1 MFVKVSRTS
10 ALARFPLLLA
20 IFWGLAAALCVPPLV
35 MGPLA
40 PLALAGALLSLRPLH
55 GWAAVR
61 FGFVWGLTFHLATLL
76 WIRNVMAVGPVVA
89 IGAGV
94 SLLMV
99 YLSLF
104 PALWAFGWT
113 RLRDRG
119 AWWLWPCLFAG
130 IEVLRSFGQMSF
142 PWSHVGYD
150 FGSWPILL
158 QGVSVVGVHGLG
170 FLIALTA
177 AVLAA
182 PSDPARRR
190 WRLGVVAVW
199 ALWLGFGAWRL
210 SQPETG
216 ATLRVAVVQP
226 AIPQTRKWEESYFRS
241 VMDKSYATMSRLRDS
256 VDLVVLPETAI
267 PDFWSLR
274 PWEASRMR
282 SFSDSLGVD
291 LLVGALDFDR
301 DSAAPR
307 GAWIRNSA
315 FLLQPG
321 REAKRYDKIRL
332 VPFSERLP
340 FDDVFPVLNYVDLGE
355 GDFAAGD
362 SLPVY
367 RTRGIPWAPTI
378 CYELVYP
385 DFARLAASRGA
396 KVLVDITND
405 GWFGE
410 SMGPWQHWNIE
421 RVRAVESGLPLVRSA
436 NTGISGVVDNRGRLL
451 AVSSLMDDTVLAAT
465 VTAGEPSFAARH
477 GGWIEAFLAL
487 IGFAALL
494 MVSVPGSMV
503 RRV

>member
-1 MFVKVSRTS
+1 MKLSRTS
-10 ALARFPLLLA
+10 ALARHPLLVA
-20 IFWGLAAALCVPPLV
+20 IFWGLAAALCVPPLPL
-35 MGPLA
+35 GPLA
-40 PLALAGALLSLRPLH
+40 PFFLAGPLLSLRPLR
-55 GWAAVR
+55 GWAAAR
-61 FGFVWGLTFHLATLL
+61 FGFVWGIAFHLATLL
-76 WIRNVMAVGPVVA
+76 WIRNVMAVGPILA

-94 SLLMV
+94 ILLMV

-119 AWWLWPCLFAG
+119 LWWMWPGLFAA
-130 IEVLRSFGQMSF
+130 IEVLRTFGQMSF

-158 QGVSVVGVHGLG
+158 QGTSIVGVLGLG
-170 FLIALTA
+170 FLIAATA

-182 PSDPARRR
+182 PATTTRGRL
-190 WRLGVVAVW
+190 RLGVVGLWV
-199 ALWLGFGAWRL
+199 LWLGFGAWRL
-210 SQPETG
+210 AIEERGPSF
-216 ATLRVAVVQP
+216 RVAVVQP
-226 AIPQTRKWEESYFRS
+226 SIPQTRKWEESYFRS
-241 VMDKSYATMSRLRDS
+241 VMDKTYGTMSKLRDS

-274 PWEASRMR
+274 PWEVSRMR
-282 SFSDSLGVD
+282 SYSDSLGVD
-291 LLVGALDFDR
+291 LVLGALDFDR
-301 DSAAPR
+301 DSAAPN

-315 FLLQPG
+315 FLLQP
-321 REAKRYDKIRL
+321 REAPQRYDKIRL

-362 SLPVY
+362 SLPVF
-367 RTRGIPWAPTI
+367 RTRGVAWAPTI

-396 KVLVDITND
+396 TVLVDITND
-405 GWFGE
+405 GWFGR

-436 NTGISGVVDNRGRLL
+436 NTGISGVVDSRGRLL
-451 AVSSLMDDTVLAAT
+451 AVSSLMADTVLVAT
-465 VTAGEPSFAARH
+465 VHAGEASLAARV
-477 GGWIEAFLAL
+477 GGWIEGILGSMGILAL
-487 IGFAALL
+487 IAFAAPGFAA
-494 MVSVPGSMV
+494 